1 MAVNDMGS
9 ALRSRWKH
17 DVDELVADLDRI
29 EKRADFVAAY
39 DRLLETAVI
48 RPSVTYLSGLGD
60 GGRSWFATLQT
71 AADGSTIGCV
81 IDLDVLAESI
91 LDTPEGSQVRA
102 AGFATALF
110 DAEFTSEF
118 ERRYADAVRVVV
130 PVSSTTYRLNL
141 GVYSRDEP
149 FVFEHFRNRNALIIA
164 GIAFLAGAIGLG
176 AYVLVRETAREVQM
190 AKLQSEFVSNV
201 SHELRT
207 PLTSIRMYAET
218 LLLNRFRSEEQRREY
233 LQTVMRESQRL
244 SRMVGNILDFSRM
257 ESGRKTYDF
266 EDTDLAPIVHAAL
279 EEFEPVFKE
288 RDFHLCVDIAPE
300 LPPVSID
307 PEAIQTVVAN
317 LLSNAVK
324 YSLERKEV
332 GVNLQASQGRVILE
346 VMDRGVGIPEGEAKR
361 VFQKYQRASNASATA
376 TGTGLGLALV
386 AGIVESH
393 HGAVEALPRS
403 GGGSVLRLSLPVA
416 RRRNA

>member
-1 MAVNDMGS
+1 MGQ

-17 DVDELVADLDRI
+17 DVGEL
-29 EKRADFVAAY
+29 AAY
-39 DRLLETAVI
+39 DRLLQTAVV

-60 GGRSWFATLQT
+60 GTRWWLATLQP
-71 AADGSTIGCV
+71 AGDGSTIGCL
-81 IDLDVLAESI
+81 IDLDVLAKSI

-102 AGFATALF
+102 AGFATTLF

-130 PVSSTTYRLNL
+130 PVISTTYRLNL

-149 FVFEHFRNRNALIIA
+149 FVFEHFRNRSALIIA
-164 GIAFLAGAIGLG
+164 GIVFLAGAIGLG

-190 AKLQSEFVSNV
+190 GNLQSEFVSNV

-218 LLLNRFRSEEQRREY
+218 LLLNRFRSDEQRREY

-257 ESGRKTYDF
+257 ESGRKAYDF
-266 EDTDLAPIVHAAL
+266 EDTDLPSIVHAAL

-288 RDFHLCVDIAPE
+288 RGFHLCVDAGSK
-300 LPPVSID
+300 LPLVSID

-317 LLSNAVK
+317 LLRNAVK
-324 YSLERKEV
+324 HSLERKEV
-332 GVNLQASQGRVILE
+332 GVILEASQGRVILE
-346 VMDRGVGIPEGEAKR
+346 VTDRGVGIPEGEAKR
-361 VFQKYQRASNASATA
+361 VLQKMPARQQRLGDGHRH
-376 TGTGLGLALV
+376 GTGSRPGGRHCRIA
-386 AGIVESH
+386 
-393 HGAVEALPRS
+393 PRF
-403 GGGSVLRLSLPVA
+403 R
-416 RRRNA
+416 